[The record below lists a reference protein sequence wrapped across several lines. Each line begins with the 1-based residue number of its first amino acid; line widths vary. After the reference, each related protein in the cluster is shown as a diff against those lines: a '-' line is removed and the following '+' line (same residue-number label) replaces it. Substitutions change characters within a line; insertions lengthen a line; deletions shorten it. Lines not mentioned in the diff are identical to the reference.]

1 MKKNNIITKIT
12 FAAVFGS
19 MLLASC
25 ADPNSPGIEFMPDMY
40 RSPAIEAYVDYE
52 YPDSQT
58 SRLPV
63 VNTIP
68 RGYSPFPF
76 ENCLDGYLE
85 AGNKMRIPFRVT
97 DEILGKGGQ
106 LFASFCQHCH
116 GPKGEGNGSITH
128 PVYSAIP
135 SYADQAKTRRGGM
148 SMSELKAG
156 HIYHTITYGLNAM
169 GPHASQLTENERW
182 LIVAYV
188 ESLQGKGLVQ
198 INSEAASEAVTTT
211 VQDTVKNN

>member
-1 MKKNNIITKIT
+1 MKRNNIITKIT
-12 FAAVFGS
+12 FTALFGS
-19 MLLASC
+19 MVLSSC
-25 ADPNSPGIEFMPDMY
+25 GDSNSPGVEYMPDMY

-63 VNTIP
+63 EHTIA
-68 RGYSPFPF
+68 RGYHPYPF
-76 ENCLDGYLE
+76 ENNLDGYLE
-85 AGNKMRIPFRVT
+85 AGNKLRIPFRVT
-97 DEILGKGGQ
+97 DEVLAKGGE

-156 HIYHTITYGLNAM
+156 NIYHTIMYGLNAM
-169 GPHASQLTENERW
+169 GPHASQLTEEERW
-182 LIVAYV
+182 LIVSYV
-188 ESLQGKGLVQ
+188 ETLQGKGIVQ
-198 INSEAASEAVTTT
+198 INSEAASAPLASTAK
-211 VQDTVKNN
+211 DTVINN